1 MKHHMSYSGKTND
14 ATQPSGVSLSHGA
27 PVCYLISN
35 EVAQKMIPR
44 VFLSTCPNL
53 LTLVKIAE
61 VPGATLQSL
70 SISNVIKTGSSRRQL
85 HLVRPQSKLA

>member
-1 MKHHMSYSGKTND
+1 MQHSQVASL
-14 ATQPSGVSLSHGA
+14 SLSLSHGA

-53 LTLVKIAE
+53 LTLVKIAD
-61 VPGATLQSL
+61 VPGATLQNL
-70 SISNVIKTGSSRRQL
+70 SISNVIKTGSSRRVPCTPQMKTCL
-85 HLVRPQSKLA
+85 GLFLVC